1 MPELLSQLYNLYNE
15 KKQDKMYKISKRT
28 ATVTIDSAISN
39 FLGKI
44 RQGPDYVCTC
54 CHRMIY
60 KQNVISYNIHKYT
73 KCSTDV
79 LENVFAEESNY
90 TCSNGKQWVCKTC
103 DGALTRGNI
112 PVQAKANG
120 FKLPSIPPE
129 FSSLNSLEV
138 RLISLRVPFMKMVAL
153 PSGKQRC
160 IHGPAVNVPSKL
172 DSVCE
177 LLPRLPSE
185 SELVPFKLKRKLSYK
200 GHYIYDYVHPD
211 KVMSALRWLKANNPL
226 YKDVTIN
233 EDWVDDSLTT
243 GSELFTGLTEP
254 TKESMDTDNTCTEE
268 SMGTENIEESNTC
281 TEETMETSCT
291 QPQSAN
297 DVLSSIAS
305 RNGFI
310 IHAVP
315 DDGNCLF
322 SAIAYQLASI
332 GIPDIDANTL
342 RAMVVSHLEDH
353 PHINGVHYR
362 SFLSALVAANDP
374 RNADTE
380 APTAVDDYIST
391 IDDPDTRA
399 QLRWLRYYIMMH
411 GATTLQY
418 KEFVKC

>member
-1 MPELLSQLYNLYNE
+1 
-15 KKQDKMYKISKRT
+15 
-28 ATVTIDSAISN
+28 
-39 FLGKI
+39 
-44 RQGPDYVCTC
+44 
-54 CHRMIY
+54 
-60 KQNVISYNIHKYT
+60 
-73 KCSTDV
+73 
-79 LENVFAEESNY
+79 
-90 TCSNGKQWVCKTC
+90 
-103 DGALTRGNI
+103 
-112 PVQAKANG
+112 
-120 FKLPSIPPE
+120 
-129 FSSLNSLEV
+129 
-138 RLISLRVPFMKMVAL
+138 MKMVAL
-153 PSGKQRC
+153 PSGKQHC

-172 DSVCE
+172 DNVCE
-177 LLPRLPSE
+177 LLPHLPSE

-200 GHYIYDYVHPD
+200 GHYMYDYVHPD

-233 EDWVDDSLTT
+233 EDWVNDSLTT

-254 TKESMDTDNTCTEE
+254 TEESMDTDNTCTEE
-268 SMGTENIEESNTC
+268 SMDTKNMEESNTC

-399 QLRWLRYYIMMH
+399 QLRWLRYLERLHNDAWGDNIAIQGICEMLSVTINVLSMH
-411 GATTLQY
+411 NPSIVSVTPSSSASRGNIYLGLVQQY
-418 KEFVKC
+418 HYVGLDKVPSSSSHSSSTMRKLTC